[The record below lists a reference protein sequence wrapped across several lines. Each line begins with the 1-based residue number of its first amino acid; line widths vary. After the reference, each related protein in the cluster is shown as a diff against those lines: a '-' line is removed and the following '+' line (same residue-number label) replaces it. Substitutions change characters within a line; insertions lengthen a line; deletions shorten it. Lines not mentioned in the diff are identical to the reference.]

1 MLVKLLGEIL
11 TTQLHARYKWD
22 RGAAKS
28 SLVFWRALKRPSTHL
43 LSINARCNS
52 GGNFATL
59 AEPSGTTIAFGIN
72 DAGQIVGEFEDAN
85 GHGHGFLY
93 SGGAFTNFDSASAT
107 TSSPALPASARSGS
121 IGSSR
126 VSAISAAC
134 PAKPICCCATARP
147 AGWSST
153 TSTTINSPA
162 LPSSARSDWIGVSQ
176 ALLRSAQQ
184 RVRPRVAQR
193 QYRRVRSLRYCWQHP
208 CRSRQLGG

>member
-93 SGGAFTNFDSASAT
+93 SGGAFTNFDFPSAT
-107 TSSPALPASARSGS
+107 DTFAFGINNAGQIVGQYVDASGHGHGFLYSG
-121 IGSSR
+121 GTFTTLDDPLGT
-126 VSAISAAC
+126 VS
-134 PAKPICCCATARP
+134 T
-147 AGWSST
+147 
-153 TSTTINSPA
+153 
-162 LPSSARSDWIGVSQ
+162 
-176 ALLRSAQQ
+176 SAQGINDAGQ
-184 RVRPRVAQR
+184 IV
-193 QYRRVRSLRYCWQHP
+193 
-208 CRSRQLGG
+208 